1 MQLKLLP
8 ESALNILKLFD
19 KKNKKQISI
28 TLICQFLIGFLDL
41 AGIGLLGILGVI
53 SIRGVESVQ
62 PSQSTLNVLNWM
74 RIDQYS
80 LQTQTLILGALAT
93 TFFILKTYFSIFLAR
108 KFLNDLAQAAT
119 LYSEGVIHK
128 LLHQSVV
135 VINEM
140 SFQKIAFAL
149 TTGIEK
155 AFFGVVGPL
164 LSALADI
171 FLLAIIITALLVV
184 NPFLALYTSL
194 LFIITGY
201 LIYKKL
207 SGRAEQLGFNQAEN
221 QIQSYVA
228 MSQAFL
234 SFREMIVLNRSQD
247 YTKKIASLRSESLK
261 ISSQFSLMPNISK
274 YLVEAILVVGVFTL
288 SAVEFLMHDA
298 ARAVGM
304 IAIFLAAASR
314 ISPAVLRVQQ
324 NFIQVK
330 NSIGQ
335 ATETMNLVVNLDNT
349 TVAAAPTLQLEIDES
364 NEFTGA
370 VTIKSVYFKY
380 PTSIEP
386 ALKDVSV
393 EIMPGEFVA
402 VVGTSGAGKSTLID
416 VILGLAIPSNGEVA
430 ISNHPPLVTYKRWPG
445 KVAYV
450 PQDSQ
455 VFDCSIAEN
464 VALGIDY
471 KPEFET
477 DVREALRK
485 ASLLDFVDSLGEGI
499 HTLVGD
505 RGAKLSGGQ
514 RQRLGI
520 ARALYTKP
528 RILVLDEA
536 TSALDAE
543 TEIAVSSAINALRG
557 QTTLIVVAHRLSSVR
572 QADKVILLKDG
583 QIAALGTF
591 DQIKAQSPEF
601 ELQAQLMGL

>member
-1 MQLKLLP
+1 
-8 ESALNILKLFD
+8 
-19 KKNKKQISI
+19 
-28 TLICQFLIGFLDL
+28 
-41 AGIGLLGILGVI
+41 
-53 SIRGVESVQ
+53 
-62 PSQSTLNVLNWM
+62 
-74 RIDQYS
+74 
-80 LQTQTLILGALAT
+80 
-93 TFFILKTYFSIFLAR
+93 
-108 KFLNDLAQAAT
+108 
-119 LYSEGVIHK
+119 VIHK
-128 LLHQSVV
+128 LLNQSVV
-135 VINEM
+135 TINEM

-171 FLLAIIITALLVV
+171 FLLAIILIALLVV
-184 NPFLALYTSL
+184 NPFLALYTYL

-201 LIYKKL
+201 LIYKRL
-207 SGRAEQLGFNQAEN
+207 SGRAEQLGLNQAEN

-234 SFREMIVLNRSQD
+234 SFREMIVLNRSQE

-261 ISSQFSLMPNISK
+261 ISSQFSLVPNISK
-274 YLVEAILVVGVFTL
+274 YLVEAILVVGIFTL
-288 SAVEFLMHDA
+288 SALEFLMHDA

-324 NFIQVK
+324 NFIQMK
-330 NSIGQ
+330 NSVGQ
-335 ATETMNLVVNLDNT
+335 AVETMNLVVNLDNT
-349 TVAAAPTLQLEIDES
+349 KLPDAPALQLPDGELDDFI
-364 NEFTGA
+364 GA
-370 VTIKSVYFKY
+370 VTIRNVNFKY
-380 PTSIEP
+380 PTSIEL

-393 EIMPGEFVA
+393 DISPGEFVA
-402 VVGTSGAGKSTLID
+402 IVGTSGAGKSTFVD
-416 VILGLAIPSNGEVA
+416 VILGLAIPIDGEVT
-430 ISNHPPLVTYKRWPG
+430 ISNQPPLITYQRWPG

-471 KPEFET
+471 KPEFEP

-485 ASLLDFVDSLGEGI
+485 ASLLDFVDSLSEGI

-520 ARALYTKP
+520 ARALYTQP
-528 RILVLDEA
+528 RVLVLDEA

-543 TEIAVSSAINALRG
+543 TEIAVSSAINSLRG
-557 QTTLIVVAHRLSSVR
+557 ETTLIVVAHRLSSVR
-572 QADKVILLKDG
+572 QADKVILLKNG

-591 DQIKAQSPEF
+591 DEIKAQSPEF
-601 ELQAQLMGL
+601 EFQAQLMGL